1 MDSNELKDLGNNE
14 FRNGNYQIAITH
26 FTKAIL
32 QDDTN
37 HILYSNRS
45 AAHLSSGK
53 GQEAL
58 DDAQKCID
66 LEPTWAKGYGR
77 KGAALH
83 MLKQYDEAISS
94 FDEGLKLESDNSY
107 LLSGLDLVK
116 NEKDLLKN
124 QPNMS
129 MDFMQKLMQNDKVR
143 EKVQDPAFVSKMM
156 QYQSNPLS
164 MLQDKDMMEIFGNI
178 MQDMNINE
186 NNDPKIMS
194 DTDETD
200 DECLSSEEE
209 EDDEDNNT
217 L

>member
-1 MDSNELKDLGNNE
+1 MDSSELKDLGNNE
-14 FRNGNYQIAITH
+14 FKNGNYQTAIKH
-26 FTKAIL
+26 FTDAIL
-32 QDDTN
+32 QDSTN
-37 HILYSNRS
+37 HVLYSNRS

-83 MLKQYDEAISS
+83 MLKQYDEAMSS

-107 LLSGLDLVK
+107 LLTGLDLVK

-143 EKVQDPAFVSKMM
+143 EKVQDPTFVSKMM

-164 MLQDKDMMEIFGNI
+164 MLQDTDMMEIFGNI
-178 MQDMNINE
+178 MQDMNVSE
-186 NNDPKIMS
+186 NKEPQILT
-194 DTDETD
+194 DTDDTD
-200 DECLSSEEE
+200 DDDYSISSD
-209 EDDEDNNT
+209 EDDA
-217 L
+217 